1 MLKVLRASLNISDEI
16 HNRFEAEIKAELM
29 ENQTPNITENIMG
42 NELHYMIQEP
52 IQEPPPTSAPT
63 ISESIKNVKIKK
75 FLTLGKE
82 KCRTK
87 DYDSALKFLTRAQEL
102 SPGDDELKFLIK
114 KINHKIQMAKKED
127 NGSDKTKST
136 DFEIST
142 TDKSIQTNPMS
153 ESIESNSPEQS
164 PPKTAIPINETNVG
178 TESVQSA
185 PAAIPVS
192 KSGVIEASKD
202 KQDKQLGL
210 LDDEA
215 KCISCEGTGKCYW
228 CNGSSKCDRC
238 DGSGSFNDETCT
250 ICNGSGNCTSCSAT
264 GQCPWCKGTG
274 TRVLRLGNPIS

>member
-16 HNRFEAEIKAELM
+16 HHKFEAEIKAELM
-29 ENQTPNITENIMG
+29 QDQTPNPSENIMG
-42 NELHYMIQEP
+42 NDLHYMIQEP
-52 IQEPPPTSAPT
+52 VQEPPPSTPS

-87 DYDSALKFLTRAQEL
+87 DYDSALKFLTHAQEL
-102 SPGDDELKFLIK
+102 SPDDDELKFLIK
-114 KINHKIQMAKKED
+114 KINHKIQIAKKED
-127 NGSDKTKST
+127 NGSDEPKST
-136 DFEIST
+136 NFEIPVA
-142 TDKSIQTNPMS
+142 DKSIQTNPMS
-153 ESIESNSPEQS
+153 IPTESNPTDQS
-164 PPKTAIPINETNVG
+164 QPKAAIPINESNAT
-178 TESVQSA
+178 TETIQSA

-202 KQDKQLGL
+202 KQDKGLGL

-215 KCISCEGTGKCYW
+215 QCISCEGTGKCYW

-238 DGSGSFNDETCT
+238 GGTGSFNDETCT
-250 ICNGSGNCTSCSAT
+250 ICEGSGNCNSCSAT

-274 TRVLRLGNPIS
+274 TRVLRMGTPIS